1 MALIRQRKLTKQQ
14 IRRIDKQQLESQ
26 DSIDDSLM
34 DGVVMAHYG
43 KQLEVQVTS
52 LPAVIAEPPE
62 IGPDDP
68 EPFWQSF
75 QSRVRPAWQSLFY
88 RSRFHIYHGPSS
100 CLP

>member
-14 IRRIDKQQLESQ
+14 IRRIDKQQLDSQ

-52 LPAVIAEPPE
+52 LPAVIPVQPE
-62 IGPDDP
+62 RAPDDP
-68 EPFWQSF
+68 EP
-75 QSRVRPAWQSLFY
+75 VRQELTLGDI
-88 RSRFHIYHGPSS
+88 RR
-100 CLP
+100 